1 MKRAARPLPPE
12 AVRLLQPFFP
22 GYDLRRIR
30 VCEGIPR
37 YVIGDPL
44 GYAERDTIYLQRGA
58 YQPETIHGLALLA
71 HELAHCQ
78 QYDLYGAWRFRA
90 RYLGE
95 YFKYRWRGLNHTTA
109 YWKISFEVQAR
120 AVEDLVAETL
130 RDRAD
135 PALPLVLVNPTICST
150 HNHL

>member
-22 GYDLRRIR
+22 GFDLRRIR
-30 VCEGIPR
+30 VCQGIPR

-44 GYAERDTIYLQRGA
+44 GYADRDTIYLQRGA

-71 HELAHCQ
+71 HEIAHCQ
-78 QYDLYGAWRFRA
+78 QYDRYGAWRFRA

-95 YFKYRWRGLNHTTA
+95 YFRNRRRGMNHTTA
-109 YWKISFEVQAR
+109 YWNLSFEVQAR
-120 AVEDLVAETL
+120 AVEDLVVATL
-130 RDRAD
+130 QDED
-135 PALPLVLVNPTICST
+135 LALPLALVGSDCSF
-150 HNHL
+150 NS